1 MGLRDRY
8 GEHLRKQDVKFRE
21 THLGAERKSG
31 DAGGTPYP
39 YIAYH
44 ESNAAAFLELCSI
57 LSVIFGMGLMIVLPT
72 GDSSVPAYLAWL
84 AGIVIVNRAFAA
96 AARSVNNRQVREK
109 ITLDADYAR
118 YFAAAYPEQ
127 AHLCTELN
135 ELYAMNPDAEPA
147 PDTQM
152 QQKTQAA
159 RDKKLKTI
167 ITAAYLGFLLVLFLA
182 LMAFCVW
189 AMHENI

>member
-1 MGLRDRY
+1 MSVRGSY
-8 GEHLRKQDVKFRE
+8 GEHLRRQTAKFRE

-57 LSVIFGMGLMIVLPT
+57 LSVVFGMGLMIVLPA
-72 GDSSVPAYLAWL
+72 GDSSVLTYLAWI

-96 AARSVNNRQVREK
+96 AARRVNNRQVREK
-109 ITLDADYAR
+109 ITLDVEYAR
-118 YFAAAYPEQ
+118 YFASVYPEQ

-135 ELYAMNPDAEPA
+135 ELYAMNPDAAPA

-152 QQKTQAA
+152 QQKAQTA
-159 RDKKLKTI
+159 RDEKLKKI
-167 ITAAYLGFLLVLFLA
+167 ITAASLGFLLVLFIA